1 MNFIH
6 LIPPTFKRKYFIFF
20 TQTLQYFSNFRCSF
34 LVVPKC
40 RIEFYDFSCNS
51 EDLKLKILKFIVIK
65 NTLIPRH
72 INIRIDVSK
81 YAVQKI
87 RKNKVYL
94 RKSLKVFKYIRTNKT
109 HLMSSN

>member
-51 EDLKLKILKFIVIK
+51 EDLKLKTLKFIVIK
-65 NTLIPRH
+65 NTLIVRH
-72 INIRIDVSK
+72 INTRIDVSK

-94 RKSLKVFKYIRTNKT
+94 RKSMKVFKYIRTNKT
-109 HLMSSN
+109 HLVSSN